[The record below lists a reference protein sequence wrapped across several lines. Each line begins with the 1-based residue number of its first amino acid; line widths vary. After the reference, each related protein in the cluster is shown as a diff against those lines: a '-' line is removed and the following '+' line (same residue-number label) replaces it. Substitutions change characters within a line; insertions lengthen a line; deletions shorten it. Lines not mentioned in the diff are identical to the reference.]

1 MWNDFISEDTLIIF
15 ITGMYFWGWV
25 FVFRFKFSNKINLLH
40 FILFLFFFLGWIL
53 QGVDADWI
61 WLLEP
66 EVTKL
71 K

>member
-25 FVFRFKFSNKINLLH
+25 FIFRFKFSNKINLLH
-40 FILFLFFFLGWIL
+40 FILFLFFFFGWIL